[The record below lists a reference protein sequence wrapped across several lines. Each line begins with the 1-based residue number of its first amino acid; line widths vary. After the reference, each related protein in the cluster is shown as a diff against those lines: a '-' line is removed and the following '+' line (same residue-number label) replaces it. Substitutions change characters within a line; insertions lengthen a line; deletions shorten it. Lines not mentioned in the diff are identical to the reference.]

1 MLQSDSLLTRSVTVQ
16 AWMDAN
22 GNDLIDSTEYAS
34 PVRTVQWIKASEVV
48 ASTSLTYPTP
58 GDTSLTATVTL
69 TPNLNEQQSMSA
81 GDVKIGF
88 TRPGS
93 TATVTANATQD
104 DTTRVWS
111 ASAPLNTGNWAGMPH
126 IGQIQSHRYQL
137 YTRSRLAW
145 ASVLLTRSLSLEQ
158 RMATDHMLMTRL
170 TPRLRNHLP
179 DRRDSDQPGR
189 SCWLRSGSN
198 QEACRGNRNSNSC
211 DIRDCYSYPR
221 SDNR

>member
-1 MLQSDSLLTRSVTVQ
+1 MVIASDDTAFTVTVAGNDVTFTSDVNLSVNTQNAVDVAGLNVRVIREARHTTNDTYVVDSGVSSAGTNETLVLQSDSLLTRSVTVQ

-22 GNDLIDSTEYAS
+22 ANDLIDSTEYAS

-111 ASAPLNTGNWAGMPH
+111 ASAHFESLATGQECRTLGRF
-126 IGQIQSHRYQL
+126 QSM
-137 YTRSRLAW
+137 RLPTVIHALGCAW
-145 ASVLLTRSLSLEQ
+145 ASV
-158 RMATDHMLMTRL
+158 
-170 TPRLRNHLP
+170 
-179 DRRDSDQPGR
+179 G
-189 SCWLRSGSN
+189 
-198 QEACRGNRNSNSC
+198 
-211 DIRDCYSYPR
+211 
-221 SDNR
+221 